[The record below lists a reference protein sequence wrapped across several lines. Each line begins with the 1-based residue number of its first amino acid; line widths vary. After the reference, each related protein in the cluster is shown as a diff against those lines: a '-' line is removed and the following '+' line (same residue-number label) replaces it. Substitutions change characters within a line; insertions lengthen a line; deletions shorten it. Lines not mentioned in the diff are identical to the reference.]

1 MTSSATS
8 RRWAGGLP
16 KGEMRLLELRIGDAR
31 DALDRF
37 EAAWN
42 RRLEGRRTATLH
54 VLSMG
59 DLPLLLRTL
68 TPARWE
74 LLERLREAG
83 PLSIYELAKR
93 LRRDYKNVHTDVTAL
108 ARIGLIERAA
118 DGRVS
123 VPWDVVRAEF

>member
-1 MTSSATS
+1 M
-8 RRWAGGLP
+8 AGSP
-16 KGEMRLLELRIGDAR
+16 RTLELRIGDAR

-42 RRLEGRRTATLH
+42 RRTEGRSPLH
-54 VLSMG
+54 VLSLA

-74 LLERLREAG
+74 LLGRLREAG

-93 LRRDYKNVHTDVTAL
+93 LARDYKNVHTDVARL
-108 ARIGLIERAA
+108 AEIGLIEKQA
-118 DGRVS
+118 DARVA

>member
-1 MTSSATS
+1 MTSSAMS
-8 RRWAGGLP
+8 PPREAALA
-16 KGEMRLLELRIGDAR
+16 KVLELRVGDAR

-42 RRLEGRRTATLH
+42 RRNEGRKLERLR
-54 VLSMG
+54 VLSLE

-74 LLERLREAG
+74 LIDRLREVG
-83 PLSIYELAKR
+83 PLSIYQLAKL

-108 ARIGLIERAA
+108 ARIGLIEKQDDA
-118 DGRVS
+118 RVS

>member
-1 MTSSATS
+1 MA
-8 RRWAGGLP
+8 ALP
-16 KGEMRLLELRIGDAR
+16 KVLELRLGDAR

-42 RRLEGRRTATLH
+42 RRVEGRKTGALR
-54 VLSMG
+54 VLSMR

-74 LLERLREAG
+74 LLDRLREAG

-93 LRRDYKNVHTDVTAL
+93 LERDYKNVHTDVTSL
-108 ARIGLIERAA
+108 AKIGLIERTA
-118 DGRVS
+118 DGSIS

>member
-8 RRWAGGLP
+8 NPSAAVLA
-16 KGEMRLLELRIGDAR
+16 KVLELRIGDAR

-42 RRLEGRRTATLH
+42 RRTEGRKAGALR
-54 VLSMG
+54 VLSMQ

-74 LLERLREAG
+74 LLDRLRQAG
-83 PLSIYELAKR
+83 PLSIYQLAKR
-93 LRRDYKNVHTDVTAL
+93 LERDYKNVHTDVTSL
-108 ARIGLIERAA
+108 ARIGLIARAS
-118 DGRVS
+118 DGGVS

>member
-8 RRWAGGLP
+8 RQWADALA
-16 KGEMRLLELRIGDAR
+16 KRLELRIGDAR

-42 RRLEGRRTATLH
+42 RRVEGRRPSVLQ
-54 VLSMG
+54 VLSIA

-68 TPARWE
+68 TPARWA

-83 PLSIYELAKR
+83 ALSIYELAKR
-93 LRRDYKNVHTDVTAL
+93 LQRDYKNVHTDVTAL
-108 ARIGLIERAA
+108 ANIGLIERAA
-118 DGRVS
+118 DGRVA

>member
-1 MTSSATS
+1 MTSSGMS
-8 RRWAGGLP
+8 PPREAGLA
-16 KGEMRLLELRIGDAR
+16 KVLELRVGDAR

-42 RRLEGRRTATLH
+42 RRNEGRKLARLR
-54 VLSMG
+54 VLSLE

-74 LLERLREAG
+74 LIDRLREVG
-83 PLSIYELAKR
+83 PLSIYQLAKR

-108 ARIGLIERAA
+108 LRIGLIEKEDDA
-118 DGRVS
+118 RVS

>member
-1 MTSSATS
+1 MSPP
-8 RRWAGGLP
+8 REAGLA
-16 KGEMRLLELRIGDAR
+16 KVLELRIGDAR

-42 RRLEGRRTATLH
+42 RRNEGRKLGRLR
-54 VLSMG
+54 VLSLE

-74 LLERLREAG
+74 LIDRLRGVG
-83 PLSIYELAKR
+83 PLSIYQLAKL

-108 ARIGLIERAA
+108 ALISLIEKQGDA
-118 DGRVS
+118 RVS

>member
-1 MTSSATS
+1 M
-8 RRWAGGLP
+8 P
-16 KGEMRLLELRIGDAR
+16 KVLELRIGDLR

-42 RRLEGRRTATLH
+42 RRTEGRRSLH
-54 VLSMG
+54 ILSVV
-59 DLPLLLRTL
+59 DLPLLLKTL

-74 LLERLREAG
+74 LLDRLRQAG

-93 LRRDYKNVHTDVTAL
+93 LERDYKNVQTDVSRL
-108 ARIGLIERAA
+108 GEIGLIDRAA

-123 VPWDVVRAEF
+123 VPWHVVRAEF

>member
-1 MTSSATS
+1 MA
-8 RRWAGGLP
+8 ALP
-16 KGEMRLLELRIGDAR
+16 EILELRIGDAR

-42 RRLEGRRTATLH
+42 RRTEGRKAGPLR
-54 VLSMG
+54 VLSML

-74 LLERLREAG
+74 LLDRLREAG
-83 PLSIYELAKR
+83 ALSIYELAKR
-93 LRRDYKNVHTDVTAL
+93 LERDYKNVHTDVTAL
-108 ARIGLIERAA
+108 ARIWLIERGA
-118 DGRVS
+118 GGGVS